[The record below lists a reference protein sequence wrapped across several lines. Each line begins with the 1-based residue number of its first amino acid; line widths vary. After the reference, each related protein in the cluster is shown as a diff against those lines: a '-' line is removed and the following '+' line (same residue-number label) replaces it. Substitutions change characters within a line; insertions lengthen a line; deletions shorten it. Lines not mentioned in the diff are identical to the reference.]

1 MPTTIPTTTPR
12 ALERNPSPKSH
23 VTTAAPPTKPTT
35 KPRIG
40 SSQNQ
45 SRKPAK
51 QMAAPIATASHPNKM
66 STAYL
71 PSLLIYP
78 RRYVFDGVP
87 NWYYEPAPEKAQAF
101 RKGKPGFRRRFAA
114 PKGGWGCSGPGA
126 SRTGRPGGWSCPC
139 QPRQDASVARWM

>member
-1 MPTTIPTTTPR
+1 
-12 ALERNPSPKSH
+12 
-23 VTTAAPPTKPTT
+23 
-35 KPRIG
+35 
-40 SSQNQ
+40 
-45 SRKPAK
+45 KPAK
-51 QMAAPIATASHPNKM
+51 QMAAPIATASNPNKM

-101 RKGKPGFRRRFAA
+101 RKGKPGIRRRFAA
-114 PKGGWGCSGPGA
+114 PKGGWGCSGPAA

-139 QPRQDASVARWM
+139 QPRQDASVAKGMNTSYGRASTPVNRRQAARRDDPQGPPARIRIHPDQPA